1 MSQRALFQRRF
12 SVASLL
18 LLLSLG
24 AFVLQGYHP
33 GAEDDAVYLSAIKK
47 DLEPSLYPFNDEFFT
62 LQMQVTIFDKAV
74 AASAR
79 ITRLPVAY
87 VCLVWQIASI
97 WSLLAGCWS
106 VCACCFASFPARLAG
121 VTTVACLL
129 TLPVAG
135 TALYISD
142 EHLHPRILATAAI
155 LFALA
160 ALQRRKPIAASI
172 LLGVA
177 LLFHLMMAAFG
188 ISFCLL
194 YLVVRRLAE
203 KQSSSEESGRAAENN
218 AHDNRVKLSRALTVG
233 GWLFGPPSPAWRQA
247 VRQHSY
253 YLVTRWEWYE
263 WLGALAPPVLLW
275 LLARLGRRRGKAA
288 LFHLAATVSVF
299 SLVQLCIALVL
310 LLPPAFQPMLRL
322 QPMRYLHL
330 TFLLMFL
337 LAGAALGEY
346 VLKASIARW
355 LLVFLPLAGMNGYA
369 QRLRYPATR
378 NLELP
383 WLAPQNPWLQAF
395 AWVRT
400 NTPESAVF
408 ALDPNY
414 LEILGED
421 HHSFQSLAERSSL
434 VDGMKDAAVVTQV
447 PMLAAVWV
455 QQMNEQAGWTS
466 WSAADFMHLSATTPV
481 SWVVVAPAQA
491 KGLSCPYANGTVA
504 VCRLRE

>member
-1 MSQRALFQRRF
+1 MKRRF
-12 SVASLL
+12 SVVSLL
-18 LLLSLG
+18 LLLLLG

-47 DLEPSLYPFNDEFFT
+47 DLRPSLYPFNDEFFT
-62 LQMQVTIFDKAV
+62 LQMQITVFDKAV
-74 AASAR
+74 AASAK
-79 ITRLPVAY
+79 ITRLPVGY
-87 VCLVWQIASI
+87 VCLGWQLASI
-97 WSLLAGCWS
+97 WLLLAGCWR
-106 VCACCFASFPARLAG
+106 VCACCFDSFRARLAG
-121 VTTVACLL
+121 VMTVACLL

-160 ALQRRKPIAASI
+160 ALQRRRQIAAAL

-194 YLVVRRLAE
+194 FLLVRRLAE
-203 KQSSSEESGRAAENN
+203 KQSSSTDFGLTAETETNGN
-218 AHDNRVKLSRALTVG
+218 WVNFSRALTVG
-233 GWLFGPPSPAWRQA
+233 GWLFAPPSPAWRQA

-253 YLVTRWEWYE
+253 YMLTRWEWYE

-275 LLARLGRRRGKAA
+275 LLARLARRRGKKS

-299 SLVQLCIALVL
+299 SAVQLCIALAL
-310 LLPPAFQPMLRL
+310 LLPPAFQPLLRL

-337 LAGAALGEY
+337 LAGATLGEY
-346 VLKASIARW
+346 VLKAKLARW
-355 LLVFLPLAGMNGYA
+355 LLVFLPLAGVNGYA

-383 WLAPQNPWLQAF
+383 WLAPRNPWLQAF

-400 NTPESAVF
+400 HTPESAVF

-414 LEILGED
+414 LEIPGED

-447 PMLAAVWV
+447 PMLADVWV
-455 QQMNEQAGWTS
+455 RQMDEQKGWTN

-481 SWVVVAPAQA
+481 SWVVVASVQA
-491 KGLSCPYANGTVA
+491 KGLDCPYANGTVA
-504 VCRLRE
+504 VCRLR